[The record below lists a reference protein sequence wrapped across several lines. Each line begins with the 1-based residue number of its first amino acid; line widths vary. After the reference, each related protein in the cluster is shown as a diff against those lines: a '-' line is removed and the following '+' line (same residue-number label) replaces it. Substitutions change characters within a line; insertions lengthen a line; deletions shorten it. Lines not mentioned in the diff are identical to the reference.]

1 MNKIVSN
8 CPVCGKELFVE
19 TLACSGCDTKING
32 QFELSPF
39 DHLSKEQ
46 LSFALLYF
54 KVEGNIKE
62 IEKYMNISYPT
73 VKKYIND
80 IKVALKLNDDNKVLT
95 REEVLIKL
103 KNKEISFDEAERILG
118 DLK

>member
-1 MNKIVSN
+1 MNKIVST

-19 TLACSGCDTKING
+19 TLSCNKCDTKING

-39 DHLSKEQ
+39 DHLNKEQ

-80 IKVALKLNDDNKVLT
+80 IKVALKLNDDKDNK
-95 REEVLIKL
+95 REEVLLKL
-103 KNKEISFDEAERILG
+103 KNKEISFEDAERILG

>member
-1 MNKIVSN
+1 MNKIVSS
-8 CPVCGKELFVE
+8 CPVCGKDLFVE
-19 TLACSGCDTKING
+19 TLSCECCKTKING
-32 QFELSPF
+32 QFELSMF
-39 DHLSKEQ
+39 DHLTKEQ
-46 LSFALLYF
+46 LSFVLLYF

-80 IKVALKLNDDNKVLT
+80 IKNVLKINDEKSST
-95 REEVLIKL
+95 REEVLLKL
-103 KNKEISFDEAERILG
+103 KNKEISFEDAERILG